1 MFRCERLPSS
11 LPKNALGCILVT
23 VPQIETSDNKV
34 GDNNAAGFVLG
45 VLAVLVEVLLSGFAS
60 IYFEKVV
67 KASDEKLTVWDRNFQ
82 LALHSILL
90 YVFYG
95 CFERNFVSPSKGPYR
110 PLHDFSMYTWSLV
123 LLGGGGGLLVAL
135 TVRVADSIVKTL
147 ATSLAIVT
155 STLASHV
162 LLSGPLDLQMGVGA
176 LVVSLAVLNYSFDA
190 TPHPVASK

>member
-1 MFRCERLPSS
+1 M
-11 LPKNALGCILVT
+11 
-23 VPQIETSDNKV
+23 
-34 GDNNAAGFVLG
+34 
-45 VLAVLVEVLLSGFAS
+45 AVLVEVLLSGFAS

-67 KASDEKLTVWDRNFQ
+67 KASDEKLTVWDRNYQ

-90 YVFYG
+90 YVVYSYI
-95 CFERNFVSPSKGPYR
+95 ERNLVSPSGVPYR

-162 LLSGPLDLQMGVGA
+162 LLSGPLDLHMGVGA
-176 LVVSLAVLNYSFDA
+176 LVVSLAVLNYSFDT
-190 TPHPVASK
+190 TPHPAASK